1 MQLLSQKTWPARLEF
16 LYESMDFVSS
26 CARALGFNAD
36 RISELELVME
46 EVLVNIVKYAY
57 RGKEPGEVTISCSE
71 DGGNLVM
78 DVVDSGVPFDLLAA
92 SDPDITAGVD
102 ERPVGGLGIY
112 LIKKLMDKVKY
123 RREEGRNRLTLVL
136 FKGGKTSPLF

>member
-1 MQLLSQKTWPARLEF
+1 MQLLSQKKWPARLES
-16 LYESMDFVSS
+16 LYESLDSVSS
-26 CARALGFNAD
+26 CARALGFNAE
-36 RISELELVME
+36 RIGELELVME
-46 EVLVNIVKYAY
+46 EVLVNIFKYAY
-57 RGKEPGEVTISCSE
+57 GGKEPGEVTISCSE

-78 DVVDSGVPFDLLAA
+78 DVVDSGVPFDPLTA

-136 FKGGKTSPLF
+136 FKSGKTSPLS